1 MLSSL
6 LVIVDLYS
14 TNQRGR
20 CMRRF
25 GMFAMA
31 IVLLAPMAALTAA
44 PAGAAGGTT
53 CKPPSGSLTFSPGVG
68 TKLQA
73 QTININLPIKGCV
86 GGGVTG
92 GQFKGTLK
100 TAPTDLKLLSQQAS
114 NLKFAVTITWN
125 THATSTFTATS
136 STKIG
141 KVITSKVTG
150 KITKGLFVG
159 LTFSSSQTVKY
170 GFVGSVIKTIIITG
184 TGSIT
189 IK

>member
-1 MLSSL
+1 MGRTWW
-6 LVIVDLYS
+6 S
-14 TNQRGR
+14 T
-20 CMRRF
+20 
-25 GMFAMA
+25 
-31 IVLLAPMAALTAA
+31 
-44 PAGAAGGTT
+44 
-53 CKPPSGSLTFSPGVG
+53 PGVG
-68 TKLQA
+68 TKLQV

-100 TAPTDLKLLSQQAS
+100 TAPTDLALLSKQAS
-114 NLKFAVTITWN
+114 NLKFSVTITWN
-125 THATSTFTATS
+125 TKATSTFTATS

-170 GFVGSVIKTIIITG
+170 GFVGGVIKTIFITG